1 VEGAEGV
8 QVQLSNCCE
17 PVPGDPIV
25 GYSTRTRGITV
36 HRADCE
42 NLKNAR
48 EERLV
53 SVSWNATENKRY
65 TARLKLEALD
75 RSGIFSDVA
84 QAILA
89 GDGGMTGV
97 KAAVVGG
104 NLARMKIEVR
114 VKNVE
119 HLYNIVAKLNAVKGM
134 LDVSRG

>member
-1 VEGAEGV
+1 M
-8 QVQLSNCCE
+8 
-17 PVPGDPIV
+17 
-25 GYSTRTRGITV
+25 
-36 HRADCE
+36 
-42 NLKNAR
+42 
-48 EERLV
+48 

-97 KAAVVGG
+97 KASVVGG

-119 HLYNIVAKLNAVKGM
+119 HLYSIVAKLNAVKGM